1 MRIDIAEEDLALLFC
16 PEQGGWHPGISTKAF
31 GWIRDPLHGTDA
43 HSLAAARDPRPDR
56 LVEDRF

>member
-43 HSLAAARDPRPDR
+43 HYWLPPVTHDLTDW
-56 LVEDRF
+56 